1 MFLALRESLFLE
13 KVMKDIL
20 WRELQTLKYGFLI
33 NDTIELLLII
43 LGMIL
48 WSCRRMPLFL
58 GYVCCSLLRW
68 ITMSANYFKH
78 MWIGLAHIK
87 SLFSWVKN
95 KGRPMPVVQPNSC
108 WKRERER
115 KQMRWQWGFQM
126 KNIKIFVLF
135 FQIFMCLKFF
145 KIKSWEKIGSQYIKV
160 NSQQIHVC

>member
-48 WSCRRMPLFL
+48 WFCRRMPLFL

-108 WKRERER
+108 WKRERE
-115 KQMRWQWGFQM
+115 KANEVTVGVPDEEY
-126 KNIKIFVLF
+126 KNICSVLSNF
-135 FQIFMCLKFF
+135 YVFEVFQ
-145 KIKSWEKIGSQYIKV
+145 
-160 NSQQIHVC
+160 N